1 VQAAEAAELAAGEEL
16 ELPVDLNYA
25 ALQLSAEDAEKLAGA
40 RPATLAAAQRIP
52 GAPALLPRLLAG
64 VTAMSRAPLARWRT
78 RSVLRV
84 LRSFEGSIF
93 KRLALDAQL
102 PREPIRQRVCVR
114 LEPRWRPY

>member
-52 GAPALLPRLLAG
+52 GAPGLLPG
-64 VTAMSRAPLARWRT
+64 APLCWGGHGAARR
-78 RSVLRV
+78 RM
-84 LRSFEGSIF
+84 
-93 KRLALDAQL
+93 
-102 PREPIRQRVCVR
+102 
-114 LEPRWRPY
+114 